1 MEENKN
7 LVMSYNR
14 MRRWVGYLGLGLPFA
29 LLIGDWLFHTLKI
42 YQNPSLMQMC
52 VFDYNSTNHTRDSIS
67 EYFYT
72 PMGEL
77 FVGTLSAVAFFLFL
91 YKGYENKE
99 GEFMPSDGFITN
111 FAGIC
116 ALLVAIFPMDVAH
129 CTADNFR
136 TFISHK
142 PVGYIHYGAA
152 VLFFI
157 SLAVMCLVNF
167 RRADTLEN
175 FGKLPPHN
183 FFKGCGI
190 GILASLVAILLFKVV
205 PFLNAWADEIDFE
218 YLFWFETTSLL
229 FFGASWLKKGKVEN
243 LLIIK

>member
-7 LVMSYNR
+7 LVMSYHR

-29 LLIGDWLFHTLKI
+29 LLIGDWLFHKLKI
-42 YQNPSLMQMC
+42 DQNDALMHMC
-52 VFDYNSTNHTRDSIS
+52 NGNYSSTNHTRDSIS

-77 FVGTLSAVAFFLFL
+77 FVGTLCAVAFFLFL

-99 GEFMPSDGFITN
+99 GEFMPSDGFMTN

-116 ALLVAIFPMDVAH
+116 ALLVAIFPMDLEQ

-152 VLFFI
+152 VLFFV

-167 RRADTLEN
+167 RRADTVEN
-175 FGKLPPHN
+175 FGKLPGHH
-183 FFKGCGI
+183 FFKWCGI
-190 GILASLVAILLFKVV
+190 GIFMSLVAILLFKLV
-205 PFLNAWADEIDFE
+205 PSLNAWAKAIDFE

-229 FFGASWLKKGKVEN
+229 CFGASWLKKGKVEN
-243 LLIIK
+243 VLITK